1 MEKVL
6 ASVAKNGLLLVVWG
20 LVGCATPFGGK
31 TIREPSPEDT
41 IIVREEPSKPI
52 PLIPQR
58 IIAPPRR
65 PEPESEEVLIIEPEV
80 TVPPEVKPIGAEY
93 VVRKGDCLSWIAK
106 KFKISL
112 SDLSEA
118 NGLDRNARLS
128 IGQKLIL
135 PGITQGQV
143 DAMNT
148 TPSEYIVKK
157 GDCLSLIAR
166 RHGVSVRELRV
177 ANNLKNDRIIAG
189 KKLIIPEHGRYT
201 GRLEKENDRPKV
213 TKEKKSFEVDADGY
227 YTIHKGDSLST
238 IAAKAQVSVRDLQN
252 WNNISDPARIR
263 VGERILVKNKII
275 TPADVIRNE
284 PAIAIYPAPRAVHDP
299 DFFGTIDEIPVV
311 QVQD

>member
-6 ASVAKNGLLLVVWG
+6 ASVVKSGLLLVVLG

-41 IIVREEPSKPI
+41 IIVREESSKPI

-65 PEPESEEVLIIEPEV
+65 PDPEPEEVLIIEPEV
-80 TVPPEVKPIGAEY
+80 TVSPEIKPIGAEY
-93 VVRKGDCLSWIAK
+93 VVRKGDCLSWIAR

-112 SDLSEA
+112 GDLSGV
-118 NGLDRNARLS
+118 NGLDRNAKLS
-128 IGQKLIL
+128 IGRKLIL
-135 PGITQGQV
+135 PGVTQAQV
-143 DAMNT
+143 DAMDT
-148 TPSEYIVKK
+148 TPAEYIIKK
-157 GDCLSLIAR
+157 GDCLSFIAR
-166 RHGVSVRELRV
+166 QYGVSIRELRV

-201 GRLEKENDRPKV
+201 GRLEKGNDRPA
-213 TKEKKSFEVDADGY
+213 KKKKNFEVDTDGY
-227 YTIHKGDSLST
+227 YTIRKGDFLST

-263 VGERILVKNKII
+263 VGERILVKSKTI
-275 TPADVIRNE
+275 TPADVVRNE
-284 PAIAIYPAPRAVHDP
+284 PAAIYPAPRAVHDP